1 MINRKTVLIVACD
14 HNMPAEN
21 LKEIRS
27 IIIDQINEG
36 VLVIPSW
43 CTATVANLDLFVPE
57 PVLCLKES
65 QPKKEEPKK
74 SDKKPKKIDI
84 DMGKVKALK
93 AAGRSIEWIAG
104 DMGVSVQTIYNRLKE
119 EGEKN
124 ETN

>member
-36 VLVIPSW
+36 VLVIPPW

>member
-36 VLVIPSW
+36 VLVIPPW

-57 PVLCLKES
+57 PVLCLKEAE
-65 QPKKEEPKK
+65 PKKEGTK
-74 SDKKPKKIDI
+74 KKIDI

-124 ETN
+124 E